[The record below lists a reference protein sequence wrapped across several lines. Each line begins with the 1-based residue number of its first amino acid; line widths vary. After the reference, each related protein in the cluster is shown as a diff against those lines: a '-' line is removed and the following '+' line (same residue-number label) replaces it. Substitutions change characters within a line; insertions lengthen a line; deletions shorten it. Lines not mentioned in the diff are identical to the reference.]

1 MFATTDTTGANT
13 TADGLPTFTTT
24 PVRVPMLG
32 AGCRD
37 IELRIN
43 TITSV
48 AGFVAV
54 ELRTADRDLPG
65 YGLASSNQIKG
76 NFIGTEP
83 QSSCRSVP
91 TMGLTEHHCGSRPS
105 RVVGRSCRQDLQ
117 ALAAHFRWARADDA
131 SRAASG
137 GALLSHLPVHCLNR
151 CRPLEID

>member
-54 ELRTADRDLPG
+54 ELRTADGRALPG

-91 TMGLTEHHCGSRPS
+91 TTGLTAPLWEQAEPRRGAILPARPS
-105 RVVGRSCRQDLQ
+105 SARC
-117 ALAAHFRWARADDA
+117 AL
-131 SRAASG
+131 SLGKS
-137 GALLSHLPVHCLNR
+137 
-151 CRPLEID
+151 

>member
-54 ELRTADRDLPG
+54 ELRTADGRALPG

-91 TMGLTEHHCGSRPS
+91 TPMVGLTAPLWGA
-105 RVVGRSCRQDLQ
+105 G
-117 ALAAHFRWARADDA
+117 
-131 SRAASG
+131 RAASWG
-137 GALLSHLPVHCLNR
+137 DPAGKTFKRSLRTFAGQALTMRVVLPAAELYSLTFQC
-151 CRPLEID
+151 IA